1 MSLAP
6 EAGPIRP
13 PAFSARTIL
22 ALVIVGV
29 VSFSGLAV
37 LSAYAPELRGGA
49 DGGQGAQA
57 HALSASA
64 VGFKGAVVML
74 KAQGVPTVISRA
86 VPRAQPQN
94 VPLLVLTPGAAS
106 GAKDLKPFEK
116 LDNILIVLPK
126 WNVAPDPLRLGFV
139 DKLGLA
145 ETSGRAAA
153 RLGAYAKTTEIAQR
167 RGVSRPV
174 LRAGGTIFA
183 TGTYL
188 PLGDI
193 DSLQT
198 IAGDGWQP
206 ALVDD
211 QGRIVLARST
221 SHNNVLVLA
230 DPDLLNTQGLA
241 KLDNA
246 RAGMAIL
253 NTLRSGEGVQ
263 FDVTL
268 NGFKRGRG
276 IGRLLLEPP
285 WLSATLCGVAAA
297 LLLGLHSLGRFGPT
311 RVAGRAIALG
321 KRPLVDN
328 SAGLFRMA
336 RKEHEL
342 APAYAAL
349 TLSLATRAGG
359 GDKAA
364 SAEDNERWLSE
375 LARRHDAAS
384 PADLKAQ
391 AQAARTPQDL
401 LNIGRKLYQWKL
413 EITRERR

>member
-1 MSLAP
+1 MSPAA
-6 EAGPIRP
+6 ETGP

-22 ALVIVGV
+22 ALVAVGL

-49 DGGQGAQA
+49 DGQA

-64 VGFKGAVVML
+64 IGFKGAVVML
-74 KAQGVPTVISRA
+74 KAEDVPTVISRA
-86 VPRAQPQN
+86 APKVQTEST
-94 VPLLVLTPGAAS
+94 PLLVLTPSLVNDAQ
-106 GAKDLKPFEK
+106 DLTPFGKQEHV
-116 LDNILIVLPK
+116 LIVLPK
-126 WNVAPDPLRLGFV
+126 WAVAPQALRLGFV
-139 DKLGLA
+139 DKVGIVEA
-145 ETSGRAAA
+145 SPRATD
-153 RLGAYAKTTEIAQR
+153 LLKAYAPTTEIAHR
-167 RGVSRPV
+167 KAVTRPV
-174 LRAGGTIFA
+174 LRAGGAIFA

-193 DSLQT
+193 EGLQT
-198 IAGDGWQP
+198 ISGEGWEP
-206 ALVDD
+206 ALVDEE
-211 QGRIVLARST
+211 GHIVLARSKT
-221 SHNNVLVLA
+221 HQGVLVLA

-253 NTLRSGEGVQ
+253 NTLRGGEGVM

-276 IGRLLLEPP
+276 IGRLMLEPP

-297 LLLGLHSLGRFGPT
+297 LLLGLHGLARFGPT
-311 RVAGRAIALG
+311 RLPGRAIALG

-328 SAGLFRMA
+328 SAGLVRMA

-349 TLSLATRAGG
+349 ILAEVTREAGG
-359 GDKAA
+359 DRTA
-364 SAEDNERWLSE
+364 SAEETERWLGD
-375 LARRHDAAS
+375 LAHRRGAAS
-384 PADLKAQ
+384 PAELRAEADRAK
-391 AQAARTPQDL
+391 TPDDL
-401 LNIGRKLYQWKL
+401 LTIGRKLYHWKL